1 MVWIVVDTNQAIRM
15 KVLPEPSLGANIEGI
30 SLSPFVLGELLR
42 SNNRR
47 PLENLAKYPVRIGMS
62 PGEVMDL
69 IARRRRSQIV
79 TCRPFLNLPTM
90 QVREYLL
97 SPSLQQDRE
106 REFVDTVKTHIDTT
120 GKVLRSAAE
129 KVRNAIRRRG
139 GNPRDYKFDGMA
151 DARQRLANGRKNV
164 LESLLLQFVSDGGSR
179 DIRANP
185 RALYTGAMANPYLR
199 HYLHTFLWYT
209 VSILQS
215 WSSQFAKWN
224 RVIENNEWTD
234 MTLPLYAAPGDIV
247 LTDDGTVR
255 KAVSAVSPNG
265 DIKAMCAAKL

>member
-97 SPSLQQDRE
+97 SPSLQKDRE
-106 REFVDTVKTHIDTT
+106 REFVDTVKTHIETIEFIQFSHVQNLV
-120 GKVLRSAAE
+120 K
-129 KVRNAIRRRG
+129 
-139 GNPRDYKFDGMA
+139 
-151 DARQRLANGRKNV
+151 
-164 LESLLLQFVSDGGSR
+164 LE
-179 DIRANP
+179 
-185 RALYTGAMANPYLR
+185 
-199 HYLHTFLWYT
+199 
-209 VSILQS
+209 ILQKDYG
-215 WSSQFAKWN
+215 Q
-224 RVIENNEWTD
+224 
-234 MTLPLYAAPGDIV
+234 PGHH
-247 LTDDGTVR
+247 LE
-255 KAVSAVSPNG
+255 
-265 DIKAMCAAKL
+265 